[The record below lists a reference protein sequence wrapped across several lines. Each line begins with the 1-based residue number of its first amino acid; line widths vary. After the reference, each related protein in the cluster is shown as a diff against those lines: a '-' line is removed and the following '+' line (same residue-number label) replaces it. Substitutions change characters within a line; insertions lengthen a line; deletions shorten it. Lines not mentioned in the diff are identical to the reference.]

1 MGRGLGRGKNL
12 QMEQLLVP
20 AICSIEKIIDE
31 TPDIRTYRLKMKDAS
46 VMESFKWLPGQFVE
60 FSLLGYGECTFCI
73 SSSATRKGYFD
84 CSIKRAGV
92 VTADIH
98 NKLEEG
104 MDVGIR
110 GPFGNWFPVE
120 EIKGK
125 NLLFVGGGI
134 GLAPL
139 RSLIQFCIDNRK
151 DFRDFTILYGARTSS
166 DLCYKEEIE
175 EWKKD
180 PSLNVILTID
190 RAEDAWKENVG
201 VVPKIL
207 EEVVKPAIKDTKVI
221 TCGPPIMIKYT
232 LQSLLKLGFA
242 DRDIITTLE
251 MRMQCGLGKC
261 GRCNIGS
268 TYVCKDGPVFTYEQM
283 KRLPDEF

>member
-1 MGRGLGRGKNL
+1 
-12 QMEQLLVP
+12 MEQLLVP
-20 AICSIEKIIDE
+20 AICNIEKIIDE
-31 TPDIRTYRLKMKDAS
+31 TPDIRTYRLKMKDPGL
-46 VMESFKWLPGQFVE
+46 MESFNWQPGQFVE
-60 FSLLGYGECTFCI
+60 FSLLGHGECTFCI
-73 SSSATRKGYFD
+73 SSSSTRKGYFD

-92 VTADIH
+92 VTGEIH
-98 NKLEEG
+98 NNLEEG
-104 MDVGIR
+104 MNVGIR
-110 GPFGNWFPVE
+110 GPFGNWFPLDD
-120 EIKGK
+120 IKDK

-139 RSLIQFCIDNRK
+139 RSLIQYCIDNRK
-151 DFRDFTILYGARTSS
+151 DYKDFTILYGARTSS

-180 PSLNVILTID
+180 PSLKVILTID
-190 RAEDAWKENVG
+190 RAEDTWKENVG

-207 EEVVKPAIKDTKVI
+207 EEVVKPQIKDTKVI

-232 LQSLLKLGFA
+232 LQSLVKLGFA
-242 DRDIITTLE
+242 DKDIITTLE

-283 KRLPDEF
+283 KVLPDEF